1 MKCEHCG
8 KNEVSFVYKS
18 NINGKVEEK
27 HLCQECAEKLGYTQ
41 RLFAQNRQMMD
52 DFFGRNSLLGG
63 GSLLRDSFFDDFFTP
78 LPSLMGR
85 MLENPLDDFFA
96 DMPALGSAPAKQQ
109 EAAGEEKKD
118 DLVSQEE
125 QSRFAYLRKVNAL
138 KLEQKKAI
146 HAQDFE
152 RAAEIRDEL
161 RRMEEARNGEQKSA

>member
-27 HLCQECAEKLGYTQ
+27 HLCQECAEKLGYTEK
-41 RLFAQNRQMMD
+41 LFSRSDRMME
-52 DFFGRNSLLGG
+52 DFFGRSLLGSH
-63 GSLLRDSFFDDFFTP
+63 SLFDDRFFEDFFTP

-96 DMPALGSAPAKQQ
+96 EMPALHSGEKTQAVKEEPKQ
-109 EAAGEEKKD
+109 D
-118 DLVSQEE
+118 TLVDQAE
-125 QSRFAYLRKVNAL
+125 QSRFSYLRKVNAL
-138 KLEQKKAI
+138 KLEQKRAI
-146 HAQDFE
+146 REQNFE

-161 RRMEEARNGEQKSA
+161 RRMEDARKNEQQSA

>member
-41 RLFAQNRQMMD
+41 KLFSQNYQMLD
-52 DFFGRNSLLGG
+52 DFFGKNSLLGS
-63 GSLLRDSFFDDFFTP
+63 GSLFRDSFFDDFFAP

-85 MLENPLDDFFA
+85 MLENPLDDFFT
-96 DMPALGSAPAKQQ
+96 DMPALTTAPAKQVR
-109 EAAGEEKKD
+109 GEVKKED

-146 HAQDFE
+146 HSQNFE

-161 RRMEEARNGEQKSA
+161 RRMDEARNGEQKSA